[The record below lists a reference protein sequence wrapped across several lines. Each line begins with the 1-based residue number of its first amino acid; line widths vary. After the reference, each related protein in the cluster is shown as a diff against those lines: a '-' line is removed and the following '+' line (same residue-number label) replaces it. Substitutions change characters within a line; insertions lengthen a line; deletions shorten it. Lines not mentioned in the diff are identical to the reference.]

1 MLQTHFVLISL
12 SACFPLFHHFF
23 CLHVF
28 LAALFCQDSA
38 GMCTSAVCSSHWS
51 PLLCNQ
57 KAWFWTFVL
66 QMAAVSV
73 ERRMPAKSPPIP
85 LVLWGLTV
93 SCELYRSAV
102 VFIIQVGSFL
112 SPVFLKIT
120 NQDYRHLFLRTH
132 KQFRLFLLHSCADG
146 KWRRLHIRLRAA
158 RTARPWRSQFQVRV
172 KRSLR
177 NQERLKLTNLG
188 SVKNE
193 VCIEKASRSLRVLLA
208 SICHLRLRKLT

>member
-1 MLQTHFVLISL
+1 MLSPFPPFLL
-12 SACFPLFHHFF
+12 STCFPCSF
-23 CLHVF
+23 V
-28 LAALFCQDSA
+28 CQDSA

-51 PLLCNQ
+51 PPLCNQ

-66 QMAAVSV
+66 QMAAASV
-73 ERRMPAKSPPIP
+73 ERRMPAKSPPTP

-120 NQDYRHLFLRTH
+120 NQDYRHLFLRTD

-146 KWRRLHIRLRAA
+146 KWRRLHIRLWAA
-158 RTARPWRSQFQVRV
+158 RTARPWRSQLQVRV

-193 VCIEKASRSLRVLLA
+193 ICTEKASRSLCVLLA
-208 SICHLRLRKLT
+208 RICHLRLRKLT